1 MITSEQIQSVMP
13 QQLANDA
20 DYPARVRE
28 MTDIVMPWLETH
40 NVTIRFSRTDPIRWW
55 LIGPDAR
62 NFPHLT
68 TMSNW
73 RALWC
78 AHHFVGATPA

>member
-1 MITSEQIQSVMP
+1 MPTYEQIQSVMP

-28 MTDIVMPWLETH
+28 MTDIVMPWFSSH
-40 NVTIRFSRTDPIRWW
+40 NVAIRFSRTDPIRWW
-55 LIGPDAR
+55 IVGADACD
-62 NFPHLT
+62 FPQLT
-68 TMSNW
+68 SMSRW

-78 AHHFVGATPA
+78 AHHFVGATPE